1 MDAEDKLLRV
11 KSSAE
16 LLANLPFY
24 CQLADEGKLYYCNHD
39 VPVSLPDCLSTP
51 EAMELWTRLQRAG
64 WVDANYCPIGLSLSK
79 KAVLAMELG
88 KRLGVFKVWKYFGE
102 FWNVKSEVLRSAYNR
117 ALCQKQFCKMM
128 EETRRI
134 IMRPPS
140 DPCPS

>member
-16 LLANLPFY
+16 LLANLSFY

-64 WVDANYCPIGLSLSK
+64 WVDANYCPVGLSYARM
-79 KAVLAMELG
+79 AVLAMEFG
-88 KRLGVFKVWKYFGE
+88 KRIGLRSVWKAFGD
-102 FWNVKSEVLRSAYNR
+102 FWDVKSEVLRSAYNR